1 MLPESLFVLAAVA
14 GRTIVAAADTDV
26 WPTAER
32 GFVRLLGRRDEPQAK
47 LAEQR
52 LKETR
57 MRVTGAAG
65 TETDSE
71 PARAAL
77 AERWAGRLADL
88 LEENPDTEAD
98 LRALVQRIQAALPA
112 GMVSPSD
119 RVVATDGEPG
129 LSAAGTGAAAVVI
142 HEGAEPPNPIL
153 EGSVAG

>member
-1 MLPESLFVLAAVA
+1 MLPESLFALAAVA

-32 GFVRLLGRRDEPQAK
+32 GFVRLLGRRDEPQAR
-47 LAEQR
+47 LTEQR
-52 LKETR
+52 LEETR
-57 MRVTGAAG
+57 KRVTGAAG
-65 TETDSE
+65 TDSE

-112 GMVSPSD
+112 GIVSPSD
-119 RVVATDGEPG
+119 RVVATDSEPG
-129 LSAAGTGAAAVVI
+129 LSAADTGAAAVI
-142 HEGAEPPNPIL
+142 HESTEPPNPIL
-153 EGSVAG
+153 EGSAVG